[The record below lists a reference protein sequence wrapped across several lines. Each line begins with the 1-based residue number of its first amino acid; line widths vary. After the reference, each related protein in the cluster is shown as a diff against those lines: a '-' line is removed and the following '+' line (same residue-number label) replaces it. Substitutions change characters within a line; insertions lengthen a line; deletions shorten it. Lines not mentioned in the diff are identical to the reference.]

1 MATQIVILKR
11 KKNQK
16 RREEEARLA
25 AEQGKAAPELPAFS
39 NGKRPP
45 AGRLP
50 AGLESDTSDAEFRY
64 GRLGLED
71 GLDAVEEQDRTIVS
85 RVYDIIKETKY
96 RQTQY
101 CNLLSFLIFTGLYM
115 TVLYM
120 QQNSALVYQLT
131 TANSAILPEGSSFT
145 YANDIY
151 AYINDTFVNT
161 IWADPVCG
169 DGVCDR
175 PIEFNGFGRFG
186 CTPDC
191 GAMDTVPVA
200 VSFETDFK
208 TAQDQADAEWNVC
221 MTYPDNLCWFDT
233 NQRFAD
239 QSGAYETTL
248 NLPNG
253 TWEVRLTSPGD
264 GVSGKAT
271 TQIVDPLGAAEDIKL
286 SSWGT
291 CKPDAESDL
300 VRCRSICAK
309 SVGCAVDACSN
320 VNDRTLAGLFV
331 DCIGLCNA
339 NVTALDPYQNLNCL
353 QIVSLANSSKHDSF
367 FTASGRVCTLDP
379 IYVSEHPDQA
389 ATLTARAQAPV
400 KGSDLTGGR
409 RRLASSG
416 RRLSQAGTGTELYW
430 QQFGNTDV
438 QRFRNLATAVS
449 RALNTWIIDSCL
461 AKYYMPP
468 TTTGPKML
476 GFFCA
481 YFGGPATL
489 PGCSYTDATTST
501 TLTSADVDALHAV
514 LERKYGAGSPYNISQ
529 PEQNRFITI
538 LENALYET
546 IGFTLSDADLVN
558 VGNHLHDTDA
568 QVVQQEVNNCN
579 LVNVVLPW
587 KLDVHYV
594 TNITAGDSIQ
604 FVWADDF
611 PHAVKGK
618 LYAYPSSSTAG
629 QNMQD
634 SADIFNGFGTGRR
647 VISTGSLCS
656 PENVGAG
663 ENGSFLT
670 DPVPCVVRSD
680 NVLKAAQTATSAF
693 SFTQVF
699 TQPGVYEYLDSRFG
713 SSMTG
718 TVYVSPKDKGL
729 PQTVTTEDQRE
740 CAPGCPIRLLANG
753 RCGASFGCNSVE
765 CAFDGGDCSC
775 PDPATVL
782 ATTSGGSGTNNLC
795 KCPPGQIRSDDGA
808 CCQAEPIGQ
817 DYRATFEVV
826 IVNNQESLFDP
837 SNCTRTRYATNHNRI
852 IGGLYMRQKRYGGE
866 LCKDKRF
873 LSLFQYCIDGESI
886 APFGVDPVFVPTSSL
901 FNPDQVANI
910 GDYYSPEEIT
920 FLGVPMG
927 FYSEDSGKGDPGFPI
942 VFDINLDQAGAQAR
956 LQTLADG
963 LFLDN
968 ATDSLLLHLVTYNG
982 ESHFFVSTEVRLTFQ
997 RAGKIAVNTNIN
1009 AVDVQPYRR
1018 PIDYLLACLEIIVAC
1033 SIFFGAYKEIAEA
1046 ISIRRKKGTFWP
1058 YFAQAWNYIDLASLT
1073 LLVTAVV
1080 MRIVFV
1086 AYLAPTF
1093 HARARYEI
1101 YESLTQ
1107 PARFFQ
1113 LKKDGSELHDFTHL
1127 LEKVHYLISYDA
1139 VYAGINGINIFFMI
1153 LRILKHMHFQPRMGV
1168 LTRTLV
1174 EAGPD
1179 ILNFFIL
1186 WTIVFLGYSFMG
1198 HIVFGRS
1205 VDFFRSLGWSITSC
1219 FLLILGDTS
1228 FEYNLMTL
1236 QGWEFGAGQFFF
1248 WTFNWFIVFII
1259 MNFLIAIAVDA
1270 FVDVKEKTETAP
1282 TMPEEIAEYAYW
1294 YIQSV
1299 VNKRLSQRKLLKQ
1312 LKVWRRKARCG
1323 ATKAGDAKCKEL
1335 DTHDEEE
1342 AEEESELVLKLDGKN
1357 IDGESLQSIFERRCQ
1372 MEDRDGSADRPERIA
1387 KQILVE
1393 YGEHVKKQFKQPKKP
1408 KKNAELLELKD
1419 AVRNLEL
1426 RMRDIGDLLHGR
1438 LDAIHS
1444 DLAAGGLAR
1453 SVIPEGREDEEDDGM
1468 DDGDEGSD
1476 GADSDNGGPTTRRN
1490 ELFEK

>member
-1 MATQIVILKR
+1 MATQIVVLKR
-11 KKNQK
+11 KKKQK

-25 AEQGKAAPELPAFS
+25 TKQGEAAPELPSFS
-39 NGKRPP
+39 NGRRPPAARPP
-45 AGRLP
+45 AGLV
-50 AGLESDTSDAEFRY
+50 SDTSDAEFPY
-64 GRLGLED
+64 GQLGLED
-71 GLDAVEEQDRTIVS
+71 GLDAVEEQDRSVVS
-85 RVYDIIKETKY
+85 SVYDIIKEAKQ
-96 RQTQY
+96 RQTHY
-101 CNLLSFLIFTGLYM
+101 CNLLSFLVFTALYM

-131 TANSAILPEGSSFT
+131 KASSAILPEGSSFT
-145 YANDIY
+145 YANDFY
-151 AYINDTFVNT
+151 AYINDTFVTT

-191 GAMDTVPVA
+191 GSMETVPVT

-208 TAQDQADAEWNVC
+208 TARDQADADWNMC
-221 MTYPDNLCWFDT
+221 MTSPDHLCWFDT
-233 NQRFAD
+233 NQKFAD
-239 QSGAYETTL
+239 RSGAYETTL

-253 TWEVRLTSPGD
+253 TWEVRLTAPGN

-271 TQIVDPLGAAEDIKL
+271 TQIVDPLGAAQDIKL

-320 VNDRTLAGLFV
+320 VEDRSLAGLFV
-331 DCIGLCNA
+331 DCTGLCNA

-353 QIVSLANSSKHDSF
+353 QIVSLANSSNHDSF
-367 FTASGRVCTLDP
+367 LRTSGNTCTLDP
-379 IYVSEHPDQA
+379 IYVAANLDQA
-389 ATLTARAQAPV
+389 AVLPAHSQAPV
-400 KGSDLTGGR
+400 KGTDLTGGR
-409 RRLASSG
+409 RRLTTSG
-416 RRLSQAGTGTELYW
+416 RRLSQAGNGTELYW
-430 QQFGNTDV
+430 QQFGDGDI
-438 QRFRNLATAVS
+438 QRFRNLATALS

-468 TTTGPKML
+468 ATTGPKML

-489 PGCSYTDATTST
+489 PGCSYTDLVTNT

-514 LERKYGAGSPYNISQ
+514 LERRYGVGSPYNISQ
-529 PEQNRFITI
+529 PEQIRFLAI
-538 LENALYET
+538 LVNALYET

-558 VGNHLHDTDA
+558 VGNHLHETDA
-568 QVVQQEVNNCN
+568 QIIQLEVNNCN
-579 LVNVVLPW
+579 RVNVVLPW

-604 FVWADDF
+604 FVWADAL
-611 PHAVKGK
+611 PHAVQG
-618 LYAYPSSSTAG
+618 L
-629 QNMQD
+629 NMQD

-647 VISTGSLCS
+647 IISTDSICS
-656 PENVGAG
+656 PETVGAG
-663 ENGSFLT
+663 ENGSFLS
-670 DPVPCVVRSD
+670 DPVPCIVRSN

-693 SFTQVF
+693 SVAQVF
-699 TQPGVYEYLDSRFG
+699 TEPGVYQYQDARYG
-713 SSMTG
+713 SSMSG
-718 TVYVSPKDKGL
+718 TVYVTPADGGL
-729 PQTVTTEDQRE
+729 PRTVTPEDQRE
-740 CAPGCPIRLLANG
+740 CAPGCAVRLLNNG
-753 RCGASFGCNSVE
+753 RCGASRGCNSVV

-782 ATTSGGSGTNNLC
+782 ATTSTGSGTNNLC
-795 KCPPGQIRSDDGA
+795 KCPPGQIRSDAGE
-808 CCQAEPIGQ
+808 CCQAEAIGQ
-817 DYRATFEVV
+817 DFHATFEVA
-826 IVNNQESLFDP
+826 ILNDRESPFDP
-837 SNCTRTRYATNHNRI
+837 SNSTRTRYATNHNRI
-852 IGGLYMRQKRYGGE
+852 IGGLYMRQKRFGGE
-866 LCKDKRF
+866 LCNDKRF
-873 LSLFQYCIDGESI
+873 LSLFQYCTKGESI
-886 APFGVDPVFVPTSSL
+886 APFGVDPVFVPLSSL
-901 FNPDQVANI
+901 FNPSQVAKI
-910 GDYYSPEEIT
+910 GDYYTPEEVT
-920 FLGVPMG
+920 ALGVPMG
-927 FYSEDSGKGDPGFPI
+927 FYSEDSGSGDPGFPV

-956 LQTLADG
+956 LQMLVDG

-968 ATDSLLLHLVTYNG
+968 ATDTLLLHLVTYNG
-982 ESHFFVSTEVRLTFQ
+982 DSHFFVSTEVRLTFQ

-1009 AVDVQPYRR
+1009 GVNVQPYRR
-1018 PIDYLLACLEIIVAC
+1018 PVDYFLACLEIIVAC
-1033 SIFFGAYKEIAEA
+1033 SIFFGAYKEILEA
-1046 ISIRRKKGTFWP
+1046 ITIRRKKGTFWP
-1058 YFAQAWNYIDLASLT
+1058 YFAKAWNYIDLASLT

-1080 MRIVFV
+1080 MRVIFV
-1086 AYLAPTF
+1086 ASLAPTF

-1107 PARFFQ
+1107 TARFFQ
-1113 LKKDGSELHDFTHL
+1113 LKKDGSELHDFTLL

-1186 WTIVFLGYSFMG
+1186 WTIVFVGYSFMG
-1198 HIVFGRS
+1198 HLVFGRS

-1228 FEYNLMTL
+1228 FEYDLMTL

-1270 FVDVKEKTETAP
+1270 FVDVKEKTESAP
-1282 TMPEEIAEYAYW
+1282 TMPEELAEYAYW
-1294 YIQSV
+1294 YVQSIV
-1299 VNKRLSQRKLLKQ
+1299 KKRLSQKKLLKQ
-1312 LKVWRRKARCG
+1312 LKVWRQKARLT
-1323 ATKAGDAKCKEL
+1323 TKAGDRKGMDV

-1342 AEEESELVLKLDGKN
+1342 AKDESELVLKLGGKN

-1372 MEDRDGSADRPERIA
+1372 DHDDPAGRPERIA
-1387 KQILVE
+1387 RQILVE
-1393 YGEHVKKQFKQPKKP
+1393 YGDHVKKQVKHAKKP
-1408 KKNAELLELKD
+1408 KKNAGLLELTG
-1419 AVRNLEL
+1419 AVRNLDL
-1426 RMRDIGDLLHGR
+1426 RMRHMGDR

-1444 DLAAGGLAR
+1444 DLAAGRLGR
-1453 SVIPEGREDEEDDGM
+1453 SVIPEGREDKDDDGM
-1468 DDGDEGSD
+1468 DDGVEGSD
-1476 GADSDNGGPTTRRN
+1476 GTDCDYAGPTTQRN
-1490 ELFEK
+1490 QLFEKQ